1 MKIKI
6 LNISTDDYSNFA
18 HENAKALR
26 SIGVNCEDVKM
37 IPHPFNYESQSVI
50 LSQAEILKK
59 IKEFDIIQVFHSDAN
74 ILELVK
80 LIDYKKK
87 KIIVYHTGSRYRS
100 NPNYYNSMF
109 NPVVDLSF
117 TDQCEFI
124 GLGAK
129 NLHYIATAIDTS
141 KFENFGHEIKQPYKI
156 GHFPS
161 NAEVKGTIKIME
173 MLTKL
178 SHEFDFAYSLEI
190 VSHKQQYKRMNSCDI
205 YVELFKPELNGKPYG
220 CFGVTAFEAA
230 ASGKIVVT
238 QNINEGAYINAYG
251 ECPFIICNTEKIF
264 IEKMNNLLS
273 KDSLEISRMQTET
286 YNWVKE
292 KHSYKATGEYI
303 LSKING

>member
-1 MKIKI
+1 MKV
-6 LNISTDDYSNFA
+6 LNCCGDDYSNFA

-26 SIGVNCEDVKM
+26 SIDINCEDVKM

-50 LSQAEILKK
+50 LTQAEILKK
-59 IKEFDIIQVFHSDAN
+59 IKEFDVIQIFHSDAN

-80 LIDYKKK
+80 LIEYKKK

-100 NPNYYNSMF
+100 NPNYYNNLF

-117 TDQCEFI
+117 TDQCEFME
-124 GLGAK
+124 LGAK
-129 NLHYIATAIDTS
+129 NLHYIATAIDVRQ
-141 KFENFGHEIKQPYKI
+141 FESFGHEIKQPYKV

-161 NAEVKGTIKIME
+161 NADVKGTIKILE

-178 SHEFDFAYSLEI
+178 SHEFNLNYSLEI
-190 VSHKQQYKRMNSCDI
+190 VSHKEQHKRMNECDI

-238 QNINEGAYINAYG
+238 QNINESAYKNAYG
-251 ECPFIICNTEKIF
+251 ECPFIICNNEKIF
-264 IEKMNNLLS
+264 IENMNYLLS
-273 KDSLEISRMQTET
+273 ISGSEISKMQTEA
-286 YNWVKE
+286 YNWIKA
-292 KHSYKATGEYI
+292 KHSYIATGNYI